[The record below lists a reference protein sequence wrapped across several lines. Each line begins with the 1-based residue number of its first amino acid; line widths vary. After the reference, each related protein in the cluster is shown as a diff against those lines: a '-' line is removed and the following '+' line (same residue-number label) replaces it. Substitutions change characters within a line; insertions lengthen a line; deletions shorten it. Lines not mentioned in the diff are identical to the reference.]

1 MNAENDRYVYGASKT
16 ADVLYS
22 DFEKLFDPKKFHG
35 VAGAMIARLFGKAD
49 ISDIT
54 GRKNID
60 EAVRDFIHI
69 APFLKHRGFCEE
81 REYRMVLAPVRTKRV
96 TLEPKFKGI
105 AKPIRFRARRGAV
118 VPYLEVTEF
127 NNTLPIKA
135 VIVGPHPNQKMQQD
149 ALEML
154 FEATGLDAEIRLS
167 EIPFLSTRVSG

>member
-1 MNAENDRYVYGASKT
+1 
-16 ADVLYS
+16 
-22 DFEKLFDPKKFHG
+22 
-35 VAGAMIARLFGKAD
+35 
-49 ISDIT
+49 
-54 GRKNID
+54 
-60 EAVRDFIHI
+60 
-69 APFLKHRGFCEE
+69 
-81 REYRMVLAPVRTKRV
+81 
-96 TLEPKFKGI
+96 
-105 AKPIRFRARRGAV
+105 